1 MLTASGRLYRLSDKS
16 ATRITTVG
24 VRENHQKVAPR
35 PTLNAS
41 TSQPTTA
48 PTLAGQVND
57 DETDQHLVLLNIHE
71 EDKYALF
78 LWDQGK
84 LRVLDVLDEK
94 KQNVEPFVTSKDV
107 DKKVTT
113 AVEAMMNLI
122 AKADQ
127 EGVTAEKEEQRKRQA
142 EETAQPPRIKLL
154 QEYLDE

>member
-1 MLTASGRLYRLSDKS
+1 
-16 ATRITTVG
+16 
-24 VRENHQKVAPR
+24 
-35 PTLNAS
+35 
-41 TSQPTTA
+41 
-48 PTLAGQVND
+48 VND